1 MNHKFLYISLLI
13 PFFDMVQMKSLH
25 IYCKKPFIERV
36 KVYAHSKGLTVSSLM
51 RLSVIE
57 RMESKDDQRGL
68 GE

>member
-1 MNHKFLYISLLI
+1 
-13 PFFDMVQMKSLH
+13 MVQMKSLH